1 MFYGEDAKKRGVRFT
16 NHRRLDFALA
26 TGGQRRTFSA
36 NGVIYDET
44 VFSHG
49 QVTVAVLLRVAEA
62 DLEGL
67 EPELRWLYRN
77 VTKD

>member
-1 MFYGEDAKKRGVRFT
+1 MLHQIEQTKRFMKFGWLKMFM
-16 NHRRLDFALA
+16 
-26 TGGQRRTFSA
+26 
-36 NGVIYDET
+36 
-44 VFSHG
+44 
-49 QVTVAVLLRVAEA
+49 VTVAVLLRVAEA